1 MVRAFLVLFLCGIY
15 TSVLVLLHACR
26 IRVVMLFFPENCL
39 LLTTEKELVLA
50 NLVPPL
56 MSGYSISEFQ
66 LVKDI

>member
-1 MVRAFLVLFLCGIY
+1 M
-15 TSVLVLLHACR
+15 TSKKNMFVLVLLHACR

-39 LLTTEKELVLA
+39 LLTSEKELVLA

-56 MSGYSISEFQ
+56 TPGYSISEVH